1 MSDHRDELLAHLR
14 DALRRRYWLQRKMDD
29 TGPSLYDT
37 SRAVWADEEISDL
50 VWYLKGY
57 GVEGLFAELE
67 ADGLM

>member
-50 VWYLKGY
+50 SGISKVTASRDCSPNSKPM
-57 GVEGLFAELE
+57 A
-67 ADGLM
+67 